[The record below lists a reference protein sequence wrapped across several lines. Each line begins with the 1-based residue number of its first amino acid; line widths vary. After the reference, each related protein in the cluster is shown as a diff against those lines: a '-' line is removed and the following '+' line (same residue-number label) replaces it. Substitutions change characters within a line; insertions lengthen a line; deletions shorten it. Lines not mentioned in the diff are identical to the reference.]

1 VSERFAGRYLLLRPL
16 GQGGMGEVFLA
27 RDLATG
33 AECALKRLSA
43 EAGLLPPDALAREF
57 EALTRVR
64 HPEIVAVHE
73 LGFAPDGT
81 PFYTMEY
88 VPGLPADR
96 AIARGDWAALC
107 FTAARIAHGLEA
119 LHAAGVFHGDLKP
132 SNVLVVPGGAR
143 ALPAGLRLLDFG
155 LAALLGRERRGHRG
169 TPGYAAPEVVRGEEQ
184 TVAAD
189 LYGLGATLYALIAGR
204 PAYEAE
210 DVGALLHRQQAGP
223 PSAVPLEEAGAPPA
237 LAQLVLRLMAPAPA
251 ERPRDAREVRR
262 EIERVHPAARRPL
275 AERLQAAS
283 VIGRERE
290 FARLGPGAPR
300 RARLAFVTGEAG
312 AGKSVLL
319 DAVAARAALAGEWV
333 ARLSCAGSEGAGAPA
348 RALLRRLAAGALAD
362 PAATE
367 PESSPVRRALEG
379 AGGLQERDLEAVVEA
394 AAGWIRA
401 IAERA
406 GAAVVLLDDTESF
419 DPSARAFLRRL
430 ALHPDAARARWVWA
444 GRPSE
449 AEDGRMLVEAGAA
462 EWLEL
467 GALTAESVGRL
478 AAARLGEP
486 APPALTEWLWAR
498 AEGHP
503 GLTVELLRG
512 AAAAG
517 AIEESEAG
525 LAVDAAAL
533 ERVRVPG
540 SFETSLLGRI
550 EALPPGPRAAAVAL
564 AVWGRAVAPAQLAAL
579 DPASDV
585 AATEALERAGLA
597 ARDDRGRLRLS
608 PPALGERVLH
618 TQPAEA
624 RSALHR
630 RLLEV
635 PGLSPAER
643 FRHLRAL
650 GEVEGALEAAEAA
663 MAGATDARLAAEA
676 AVLAEHDFPARA
688 ADWHERL
695 AQELVARGRYAA
707 AIPHLERALELDGS
721 SPARPARWHELA
733 SACFHGGR
741 VEEVERVVNAALAE
755 SPPDAWRARLLTTQ
769 VSRLRSMNRLAEALE
784 IEREAL
790 KLAVAAND
798 DEAIGACAHNLGLV
812 QLGLGQPVEAE
823 AETARAAEAY
833 GRAGN
838 TTGAVRAL
846 IARATIAGLGQR
858 MDEAERMLREALAA
872 ARAGQM
878 PIALE
883 DALIHL
889 AAAVFQLGRW
899 EEARQLYEE
908 AQRVSLEH
916 GRPVGVSLAMISL
929 TQADGLMG
937 QGRGVRRGLAALRLA
952 RGFNPRIEAYALR
965 SLAVAL
971 RTSGRRRRA
980 RGAVRRALALARRGS
995 LAGDIEWSLVEH
1007 ARLLAADGRWGEVGV
1022 ACERAIEHRPAE
1034 GSLGHTVLEILSARA
1049 ALRGKADD
1057 LAARRLGSI
1066 EAWLGAHP
1074 APYGEALAEQLRAE
1088 MALAQGRTADGI
1100 KRAEK
1105 ALAGFAALPAPP
1117 DRAMAALDLARLALE
1132 ARGETRAPVGDWLD
1146 QAASTF
1152 ERLGDHRNRER
1163 ALALMV
1169 RWLRRAD
1176 RHPATATPERNLI
1189 EAVSRLLN
1197 SLSDLRELTQRA
1209 MRMAVEQLDAER
1221 GVLLLTDPVTG
1232 ELNPIAEY
1240 GALDATTRN
1249 DAVGYSRRVARRV
1262 TEGGGALLIGD
1273 APSDPRSLSDSMVDM
1288 RLRSIV
1294 CVPMFLGGKVVGAVY
1309 LDDSRRPDVF
1319 SGADRGLLEGFAQLM
1334 AVAIESSRAQEEAQ
1348 RANESLVGENLS
1360 LRQEVGARF
1369 QTHNIIGSSA
1379 VMQRVMAMTARAAM
1393 TDTTVLMTGE
1403 NGTGKELIAR
1413 VIHHSGKRRLGPFV
1427 SVNCGAIPETLLES
1441 ELFGILPNVAT
1452 GVRARDGRF
1461 VQAKG
1466 GTLFLDEIGEMPPK
1480 QQVALLSAISSREIT
1495 PLGGGKPIP
1504 VDVRIIAATNRDLVK
1519 ALEEGA
1525 FREDLY
1531 YRLNVIP
1538 LEVPPLRDRKAD
1550 IPALAQ
1556 FFVAHFAEQQEREV
1570 PQLSAEFVA
1579 ALMQSDWPGNV
1590 RELQNYIER
1599 ILAMSPGPVLYP
1611 DPPPRDLEA
1620 RAEVPRVGR
1629 GRKLSEVV
1637 ARLERKLVMEAID
1650 RASGN
1655 QSLAAR
1661 ELGMT
1666 EQSIRYKIRKYGL
1679 VAR

>member
-1 VSERFAGRYLLLRPL
+1 MSERFAGRYLLLRPL

-33 AECALKRLSA
+33 SECALKRLPA
-43 EAGLLPPDALAREF
+43 RAGLLPPDALAREF

-64 HPEIVAVHE
+64 HPEIVAVYE
-73 LGFAPDGT
+73 LGFAPEGT
-81 PFYTMEY
+81 PYYTMEY

-96 AIARGDWAALC
+96 AIVRGDWAALC
-107 FTAARIAHGLEA
+107 FSAARVAHGLEA
-119 LHAAGVFHGDLKP
+119 LHTAGVFHGDLKP
-132 SNVLVVPGGAR
+132 SNVLVVPGAAR
-143 ALPAGLRLLDFG
+143 ALPVTVRLLDFG
-155 LAALLGRERRGHRG
+155 LAALLGRDRRGHRG

-184 TVAAD
+184 SVAAD
-189 LYGLGATLYALIAGR
+189 LYGLGAMLYALIAGR
-204 PAYEAE
+204 PAFEAE
-210 DVGALLHRQQAGP
+210 DVTALLQRQQAGP
-223 PSAVPLEEAGAPPA
+223 PSAVPLEETGAPAA
-237 LAQLVLRLMAPAPA
+237 LVQLVLRLMAPAPA
-251 ERPRDAREVRR
+251 ERPREAREVRR
-262 EIERVHPAARRPL
+262 ELERLHPAARRPL

-290 FARLGPGAPR
+290 LARLAPGAPR
-300 RARLAFVTGEAG
+300 RARLALVTGEAG

-333 ARLSCAGSEGAGAPA
+333 ARLSCAGGEGAGAPA

-362 PAATE
+362 PSATE
-367 PESSPVRRALEG
+367 PPGSPIRRALEG
-379 AGGLQERDLEAVVEA
+379 AGGLDERDLEAVVEA
-394 AAGWIRA
+394 AGGWLRA

-406 GAAVVLLDDTESF
+406 GAAVVLLDDAESL
-419 DPSARAFLRRL
+419 DSTARALLRRL
-430 ALHPDAARARWVWA
+430 VLHTGAAPVRWVWA
-444 GRPSE
+444 GRPGE
-449 AEDGRMLVEAGAA
+449 AEDARLLVEAGTA

-467 GALTAESVGRL
+467 GPLTAESVGRL

-498 AEGHP
+498 AAGHP

-525 LAVDAAAL
+525 LSMDAAAL
-533 ERVRVPG
+533 ERVRVPA
-540 SFETSLLGRI
+540 SFETSLLARVA
-550 EALPPGPRAAAVAL
+550 ALPPGPRAAATAL

-579 DPASDV
+579 DPAAD
-585 AATEALERAGLA
+585 ATALEALEHAGLA
-597 ARDDRGRLRLS
+597 VRDDRGGFRLS
-608 PPALGERVLH
+608 PPALGERILEAA
-618 TQPAEA
+618 PAAA
-624 RSALHR
+624 RAALHR
-630 RLLEV
+630 RLLET
-635 PGLSPAER
+635 PGLTAAER
-643 FRHLRAL
+643 FRHLRDL
-650 GEVEGALEAAEAA
+650 GEVAAALDAAEAA
-663 MAGATDARLAAEA
+663 MAGAPDERLAADA
-676 AVLAEHDFPARA
+676 ATLAERDFPERA
-688 ADWHERL
+688 AGWHERV
-695 AQELVARGRYAA
+695 ARELVARGRYAA
-707 AIPHLERALELDGS
+707 AIPPLERALELDGA
-721 SPARPARWHELA
+721 SPARPARWNELA

-741 VEEVERVVNAALAE
+741 IQDVERVTDTALAE
-755 SPPDAWRARLLTTQ
+755 SPPDAWRARLLTTK
-769 VSRLRSMNRLAEALE
+769 VSRLRSMNRLSEALE

-790 KLAVAAND
+790 ALAEGARD
-798 DEAIGACAHNLGLV
+798 DEAIGACAHNLGQVLLA
-812 QLGLGQPVEAE
+812 LGRLDEAE
-823 AETARAAEAY
+823 SETQRAQEAFHR
-833 GRAGN
+833 GGN
-838 TTGAVRAL
+838 TSGAVRAL
-846 IARATIAGLGQR
+846 IVRAHIAGRRQR
-858 MDEAERMLREALAA
+858 TDDAERMLREALAA
-872 ARAGQM
+872 ARDGAI
-878 PIALE
+878 PIAVE
-883 DALIHL
+883 DALIGL
-889 AAAVFQLGRW
+889 ATMLFQLGRW

-929 TQADGLMG
+929 TQVDGLMG
-937 QGRGVRRGLAALRLA
+937 QARGVRRGLAALRLA
-952 RGFNPRIEAYALR
+952 RTFSPRFEAYALR
-965 SLAVAL
+965 SLAVAC
-971 RTSGRRRRA
+971 RAAGRRRQARA
-980 RGAVRRALALARRGS
+980 AVRGALALARRGS
-995 LAGDIEWSLVEH
+995 LAGDVEWSLVEH
-1007 ARLLAADGRWGEVGV
+1007 VRLLAADGRWAEVAGV
-1022 ACERAIEHRPAE
+1022 CDRALEQRPAE
-1034 GSLGHTVLEILSARA
+1034 GSLGHTVLEILSTRA
-1049 ALRGKADD
+1049 ALRCKGDAQ
-1057 LAARRLGSI
+1057 AARRLESI
-1066 EAWLGAHP
+1066 EAWLAAHP
-1074 APYGEALAEQLRAE
+1074 APYVEALAEAARAE
-1088 MALAQGRTADGI
+1088 MALAQDRNADAV

-1105 ALAGFAALPAPP
+1105 ALAGLAALPAPP

-1132 ARGETRAPVGDWLD
+1132 ARGETRVPVGDWLD
-1146 QAASTF
+1146 QAAGTF

-1163 ALALMV
+1163 ALALLV

-1176 RHPATATPERNLI
+1176 RHPAMATPERNLI

-1209 MRMAVEQLDAER
+1209 MRMAVEQLDAQR
-1221 GVLLLTDPVTG
+1221 GVLLLTDPVSG

-1240 GALDATTRN
+1240 GALDATTRS
-1249 DAVGYSRRVARRV
+1249 DAVGYSRRVVRRV

-1309 LDDSRRPDVF
+1309 LDDARRPDVF
-1319 SGADRGLLEGFAQLM
+1319 SDADRGLLEGFAQLM
-1334 AVAIESSRAQEEAQ
+1334 AVAIENSRAQEEVQ
-1348 RANESLVGENLS
+1348 RANEALVGENLS
-1360 LRQEVGARF
+1360 LRQEVGVRF
-1369 QTHNIIGSSA
+1369 QTHSIIGSSA

-1393 TDTTVLMTGE
+1393 TDVTVLMTGE

-1461 VQAKG
+1461 VQANG

-1480 QQVALLSAISSREIT
+1480 QQVALLSAISNREVT
-1495 PLGGGKPIP
+1495 PLGGGKPIA

-1519 ALEEGA
+1519 ALEDQS

-1538 LEVPPLRDRKAD
+1538 IEVPPLRDRKAD

-1556 FFVAHFAEQQEREV
+1556 FFVAHFAEQQERDV

-1620 RAEVPRVGR
+1620 RAGAPRVAH

-1637 ARLERKLVMEAID
+1637 AKLERKLVSEAID
-1650 RASGN
+1650 RAHGN

-1679 VAR
+1679 VPR